1 MLSGART
8 CARVT
13 DLNLEFQFVM
23 LPADFTAATAAVA
36 AGVAVPAAAAAAAI
50 VTVNPSAA
58 AVPPQPFCCSFVLSI
73 STCSTICLLL
83 SLIFIFLSHSLA
95 KAPSALQPSVFIH
108 QIYIY
113 TIYTY
118 VCVCVYADAA
128 RSGGP
133 CALRKFVPFASRLFR
148 FGCIQKTQATNLTSL
163 SAMSNGSLHFSL
175 LFYRLAASVFFMR
188 WAYG

>member
-23 LPADFTAATAAVA
+23 LPADFTAVTAAA

-58 AVPPQPFCCSFVLSI
+58 AVSPQPFCCSFVLSI

-83 SLIFIFLSHSLA
+83 SLIFIFSSHSLA

-108 QIYIY
+108 QMYIY
-113 TIYTY
+113 VPYKHMHI
-118 VCVCVYADAA
+118 CVCRCISLGWSLCSPQVCSICIALVSIRLHTKD
-128 RSGGP
+128 SGNE
-133 CALRKFVPFASRLFR
+133 LD
-148 FGCIQKTQATNLTSL
+148 
-163 SAMSNGSLHFSL
+163 
-175 LFYRLAASVFFMR
+175 
-188 WAYG
+188 

>member
-36 AGVAVPAAAAAAAI
+36 AGVAVPAAAAAI

-113 TIYTY
+113 IPYTHM
-118 VCVCVYADAA
+118 CVCVGMQMQHA
-128 RSGGP
+128 RV
-133 CALRKFVPFASRLFR
+133 VPVLSVSLFH
-148 FGCIQKTQATNLTSL
+148 
-163 SAMSNGSLHFSL
+163 LHRVCFD
-175 LFYRLAASVFFMR
+175 LAAYKR
-188 WAYG
+188 LRQRT